1 MQLETP
7 LETVLYVCSEAK
19 KRSIPVLLNPAP
31 AIALPDSVYPDLELL
46 VVNETEASILSG
58 IALPPNSDEDTVIGF
73 AYAAGKWFNDRGC
86 SAVIVTLGALGA
98 VVRAIRTDGIQ
109 VGDSHMF
116 HTKAVPAEVVDT
128 TAAGD
133 TFIGAVAVSLVRR
146 WAAGVVEDPQCS
158 EALLDAVE
166 YAVKA
171 SAWTVAQKG
180 TWDAMPRAED
190 VVQ

>member
-31 AIALPDSVYPDLELL
+31 AIALPDSVYPDIELL

-58 IALPPNSDEDTVIGF
+58 IALPSSSDINTVIRF
-73 AYAAGKWFNDRGC
+73 AYTAGKWFNDHGC
-86 SAVIVTLGALGA
+86 SVIVTLGALGA
-98 VVRAIRTDGIQ
+98 VARARAVRTDG
-109 VGDSHMF
+109 VADLHVF
-116 HTKAVPAEVVDT
+116 YTKAVPAEVVDT

-133 TFIGAVAVSLVRR
+133 TFIGAIAVSLVRR
-146 WAAGVVEDPQCS
+146 WAAGVVEDPQCP
-158 EALLDAVE
+158 EDLLDAVD

-171 SAWTVAQKG
+171 SAWTVARKG
-180 TWDAMPRAED
+180 TWDAMPTAED
-190 VVQ
+190 VSQ